1 MYAIFRDRGRQHRAS
16 KGSTILIDQ
25 RADDGPGT
33 EVIFDQVLLIG
44 SETGGDATVGAPTV
58 AGATVRGTVLGEI
71 KAKKIKVFTYKPR
84 KKSSRKRKGHRQ
96 RYTRLRIEAIEAGS

>member
-16 KGSTILIDQ
+16 QGSTILIDQ
-25 RADDGPGT
+25 RPEQTGT
-33 EVIFDQVLLIG
+33 EVVFDQVLLVG
-44 SETGGDATVGAPTV
+44 SETGGDATVGTPTV

-71 KAKKIKVFTYKPR
+71 KGKKIKVFTYKPR